1 MNTPPTME
9 RYLELL
15 ADEQLGQLSVED
27 GAELEQ
33 LRDHFGDPGH
43 NTLGELLLA
52 IDRVLPQE
60 QIPAELAA
68 RITAR
73 GRAIVGAGP
82 AGAKRARLWITLAI
96 AASLL
101 AAASIA
107 FTALEIDGRRRA
119 ASQWESRLA
128 ELQDRLN
135 GNEALLADSRRAVAD
150 LQTRLAEADGLTEQ
164 QKTRIADAAQREV
177 DLAQRL
183 ADATSRLAE
192 VQGDLDDA
200 QLRIARLEAPADP
213 AQLAAD
219 RKKLLEVPGT
229 IRLGW
234 SPFDL
239 PDAPAEQ
246 HDVQGDVVW
255 NDDRQEGY
263 LRFVGLQPNDPAVEQ
278 YQVWVIDERGM
289 EQKVSGGVFNATAQ
303 GEVIVPIHPGIDV
316 GRVALFAVTIEEPGG
331 IWVPDLKRRVVVAPR
346 DEG

>member
-1 MNTPPTME
+1 
-9 RYLELL
+9 
-15 ADEQLGQLSVED
+15 
-27 GAELEQ
+27 
-33 LRDHFGDPGH
+33 
-43 NTLGELLLA
+43 
-52 IDRVLPQE
+52 
-60 QIPAELAA
+60 
-68 RITAR
+68 
-73 GRAIVGAGP
+73 
-82 AGAKRARLWITLAI
+82 I

-119 ASQWESRLA
+119 ESQWESRLA

-135 GNEALLADSRRAVAD
+135 GNEALLADSRRSVAD

-164 QKTRIADAAQREV
+164 QQTRIADAAQREV

-255 NDDRQEGY
+255 ND
-263 LRFVGLQPNDPAVEQ
+263 
-278 YQVWVIDERGM
+278 
-289 EQKVSGGVFNATAQ
+289 
-303 GEVIVPIHPGIDV
+303 
-316 GRVALFAVTIEEPGG
+316 
-331 IWVPDLKRRVVVAPR
+331 
-346 DEG
+346 